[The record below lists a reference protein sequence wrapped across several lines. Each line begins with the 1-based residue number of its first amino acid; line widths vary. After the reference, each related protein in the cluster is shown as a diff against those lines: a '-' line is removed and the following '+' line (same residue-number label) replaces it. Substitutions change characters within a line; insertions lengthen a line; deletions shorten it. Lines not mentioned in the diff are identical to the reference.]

1 LMILYYS
8 GVIMDKEQNNTLD
21 LFEIMT
27 VREVASYL
35 HLSQATVYQMARN
48 GQIPVARIGRTW
60 RFTKDS
66 INRWISNSTEKQ
78 KNL

>member
-1 LMILYYS
+1 
-8 GVIMDKEQNNTLD
+8 MDKNQEALQGIL
-21 LFEIMT
+21 EIMT

-60 RFTKDS
+60 RFTKES
-66 INRWISNSTEKQ
+66 INSWLSRSTEKDQ
-78 KNL
+78 IF